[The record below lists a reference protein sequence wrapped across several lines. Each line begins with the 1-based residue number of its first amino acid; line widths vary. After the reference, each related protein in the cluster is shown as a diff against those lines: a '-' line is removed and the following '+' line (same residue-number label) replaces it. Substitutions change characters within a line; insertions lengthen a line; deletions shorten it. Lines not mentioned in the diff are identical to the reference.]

1 MKMAKGKEIMN
12 FNDIV
17 FEKRNKEYGAY
28 VLRKK
33 YNSILIKSTII
44 TILIVSSIIIIP
56 YIRNIKKPYTI
67 GESSGRKFVYINM
80 ENMQPPPEEIYVPPV
95 TPPPPAPEAT
105 QNIVK
110 YVAPVIIDTVKENE
124 FTLPPIEEVK
134 LMEET
139 TSETFSASFGTGD
152 DELFG
157 EGSGSGG
164 NKAYD
169 YFILEVPPKFM
180 GGDIE
185 KFREWLRKR
194 VVYPKEAQ
202 EKGIS
207 GKVYL
212 TFIVEPDG
220 TVSNVK
226 VVKGVDKILD
236 EVAKKAIEESPPW
249 TPGFQRGKPVRVRFS
264 IFLNFEL

>member
-1 MKMAKGKEIMN
+1 MAKRKGIVN

-33 YNSILIKSTII
+33 YNSLLIKATIVA
-44 TILIVSSIIIIP
+44 ILIVSTIVIIP
-56 YIRNIKKPYTI
+56 YIKSIKKPYTI
-67 GESSGRKFVYINM
+67 GQGSGRNYVYLNM
-80 ENMQPPPEEIYVPPV
+80 EKVKPPSQEVYVPPV
-95 TPPPPAPEAT
+95 TPAPPAPAAQ

-110 YVAPVIIDTVKENE
+110 YVAPVIIDSVAVNE
-124 FTLPPIEEVK
+124 FTLPPVDEVK
-134 LMEET
+134 ISEET
-139 TSETFSASFGTGD
+139 TSETFSNMSGTGG

-157 EGSGSGG
+157 EGNGS
-164 NKAYD
+164 NTPYD
-169 YFILEVPPKFM
+169 FLILEVPPKFM
-180 GGDIE
+180 GGDLE

-194 VVYPKEAQ
+194 VVYPQEAQ
-202 EKGIS
+202 EKGIH

-212 TFIVEPDG
+212 TFIVERDG

-236 EVAKKAIEESPPW
+236 DIAKKAIEESPPW

>member
-1 MKMAKGKEIMN
+1 MAKGKEIMN

-33 YNSILIKSTII
+33 YNSVLIKSTII

-56 YIRNIKKPYTI
+56 YIRNIKKPYTMV
-67 GESSGRKFVYINM
+67 ESSGRKFVSINM
-80 ENMQPPPEEIYVPPV
+80 ENLQPPPEEIYVPPV
-95 TPPPPAPEAT
+95 APPPPAPEVT

-110 YVAPVIIDTVKENE
+110 YVAPVIIDTVTENE
-124 FTLPPIEEVK
+124 FTLPPVEEVK
-134 LMEET
+134 LIEET
-139 TSETFSASFGTGD
+139 TSETFSFASGTGGD
-152 DELFG
+152 DLFG
-157 EGSGSGG
+157 EGNGS
-164 NKAYD
+164 NTPYD
-169 YFILEVPPKFM
+169 FFVLEVPPKFM

-202 EKGIS
+202 EKGIQ

-212 TFIVEPDG
+212 TFIVEQDG

-236 EVAKKAIEESPPW
+236 DVAKKAIEESPPW
-249 TPGFQRGKPVRVRFS
+249 TPGLQRGKPVRVRFS